1 MMILSRALRGDAGAL
16 LRTAAHVFA
25 GALVVTAIFAAL
37 WEGPAAY
44 ASHSSAPARTSASPS
59 PTSVKYFIVPPAA
72 SGPAETLFDIAAKT
86 LGAGNRFTQIFN
98 LNKGRLQPNGGRL
111 ENASTIDPGWILQL
125 PADAAGPGVHIGPL
139 PGDTTPATP
148 AASRP
153 ASGTAA
159 ARRSPAKANGNTA
172 VLAGGA
178 LMVFGTAGL
187 GVGLAAGLSRRRRAS
202 TPSRRLAAHAR
213 PVPRAR
219 APQAQA
225 QAPQAQAPQAQAQA
239 WQPPIPGF
247 QVPEPQAPGP
257 QVPGF
262 RAPGPR
268 ANDTIAS
275 LPRTGLDMRAND
287 PGWPTGDDEPS
298 WLTGRDDHPDWPA
311 GGGDHPS
318 WPAGSQDPGWPAGGL
333 PELARW

>member
-37 WEGPAAY
+37 WEGPAAS
-44 ASHSSAPARTSASPS
+44 ASHSSAPARTSPSPS
-59 PTSVKYFIVPPAA
+59 PASVKYFIVPPAA

-98 LNKGRLQPNGGRL
+98 LNKGRLQPNGGQL

-139 PGDTTPATP
+139 PGATTPATP
-148 AASRP
+148 AAASRP

-187 GVGLAAGLSRRRRAS
+187 AVGLAAGLSRRRRAS

-219 APQAQA
+219 APRARAPQAR
-225 QAPQAQAPQAQAQA
+225 APQAQAPQA

-247 QVPEPQAPGP
+247 QVPEP
-257 QVPGF
+257 
-262 RAPGPR
+262 RAPGPHR
-268 ANDTIAS
+268 CQDF
-275 LPRTGLDMRAND
+275 GHLDLGQM
-287 PGWPTGDDEPS
+287 TQ
-298 WLTGRDDHPDWPA
+298 L
-311 GGGDHPS
+311 HPS
-318 WPAGSQDPGWPAGGL
+318 QGQDSICVPTTQAGRLATTNRAG
-333 PELARW
+333 